1 DAYLKKIISYF
12 GQLQNEAVHVTSCYE
27 TLAVYICLIR
37 KNKINDVLQHYDDM
51 ERKGLFGELPSGY
64 VRGALSLLRT
74 ALEVKVNRKNIKYGS
89 LFYWLDHVKA
99 YQDAFIEKIPLID
112 P

>member
-1 DAYLKKIISYF
+1 M
-12 GQLQNEAVHVTSCYE
+12 
-27 TLAVYICLIR
+27 YICLIR

-99 YQDAFIEKIPLID
+99 YQDAFIETIPLID
-112 P
+112 PVYKEGEIQYDANNFTLMRVIKMY